1 MATAFEGAATVY
13 EEARPDYPTEA
24 VSFLV
29 DTLGLGPGRRVLDLA
44 AGTGKLTRALI
55 PSGAQ
60 VIGVEPVSAM
70 RRILAASTSPVVAA
84 MAAVAR
90 ALPVGDGV
98 LDAITV
104 AQAFHWFATDD
115 ALAEMRRTLREGGAL
130 GLIWNRRDR
139 SDPLQAA
146 LTELM
151 EPERGD
157 TPSYESGV
165 WRRALAGGDR
175 FVARGET
182 HVPWRQ
188 AVDVE
193 GVADRVAS
201 VSFIAAMAENDRAR
215 LLDRV
220 RAVATETPAPL
231 ALVYVTD
238 VFCFSRV
245 DTDGIEPE
253 RHDRQTGK

>member
-157 TPSYESGV
+157 TASYE
-165 WRRALAGGDR
+165 
-175 FVARGET
+175 
-182 HVPWRQ
+182 
-188 AVDVE
+188 
-193 GVADRVAS
+193 
-201 VSFIAAMAENDRAR
+201 
-215 LLDRV
+215 
-220 RAVATETPAPL
+220 
-231 ALVYVTD
+231 
-238 VFCFSRV
+238 
-245 DTDGIEPE
+245 
-253 RHDRQTGK
+253 